1 MGPQVAGVE
10 GYPGATLND
19 TIPERQRAMMPPK
32 SGSGV
37 GGIMERTADIVI
49 VGGGIMG
56 ASVAW
61 HLARRHAGQVVLL
74 ERDVVAAGA
83 SGRTGALLRRHYS
96 NRPEAILAHRSWET
110 FAHWPEIVGGLPVH
124 TPSGLIVTV
133 DTSPGRAANVERLRR
148 NVALQNEI
156 GIPARV
162 VSQAD
167 LRILQPQANWDDVT
181 YAACETDS
189 GYVDAILATHGMA
202 RAAREA
208 GAQVREGVG
217 VLQILADG
225 QRVSG
230 VRTTVGEIAAR
241 TVVVAAGPWT
251 PALVEPVGV
260 SLPIEALRVQVA
272 ILQRPLDVAEHM
284 VYLDTAAGIF
294 TRPWAPGRTMIGVGG
309 GDQHD
314 PVDPDDFETRN
325 DAAYGDLARTAVS
338 RRIPGMRR
346 ARYLHGHAGLYDMTP
361 DAHPIIGA
369 AGPDGLYVAA
379 GFSGAGFKKGPA
391 VGEALAELILGPD
404 HGPEWVDLAPFSAER
419 FATADWQKPW
429 GPDEYEFSSD
439 FGHGL

>member
-1 MGPQVAGVE
+1 
-10 GYPGATLND
+10 
-19 TIPERQRAMMPPK
+19 
-32 SGSGV
+32 
-37 GGIMERTADIVI
+37 MERTADIVI

-56 ASVAW
+56 TSLAW
-61 HLARRHAGQVVLL
+61 HLARRRAGRVMLL

-96 NRPEAILAHRSWET
+96 NQPEAILAHRSWDT
-110 FAHWPEIVGGLPVH
+110 FAHWPEIVGGPAVH

-133 DTSPGRAANVERLRR
+133 DTSPERAANVDRMQR
-148 NVALQNEI
+148 NVAMQNEV
-156 GIPARV
+156 GIPSRV
-162 VSQAD
+162 VSRAELHD
-167 LRILQPQANWDDVT
+167 LQPQANWDDVT
-181 YAACETDS
+181 FAAYEPDS
-189 GYVDAILATHGMA
+189 GYVDAIPATQGMA

-208 GAQVREGVG
+208 GGHVVEGVG
-217 VLQILADG
+217 ACQILTDG
-225 QRVSG
+225 DRVTG
-230 VRTTVGEIAAR
+230 VRTTEGDIGAG

-251 PALVEPVGV
+251 PALMESAGV

-294 TRPWAPGRTMIGVGG
+294 TRPWAPGRTLIGVGG

-314 PVDPDDFETRN
+314 PVDPDAFEVRN
-325 DAAYGDLARTAVS
+325 DAGYADLAIASITQ
-338 RRIPGMRR
+338 RIPGMRH

-361 DAHPIIGA
+361 DAHPVIGA
-369 AGPDGLYVAA
+369 VGPDGLYVAA

-391 VGEALAELILGPD
+391 VGEALADLIMAPERGPD
-404 HGPEWVDLAPFSAER
+404 WVDLGPFAPDRFSSER
-419 FATADWQKPW
+419 WRQPW